1 MRRDIRAESLLVLTT
16 LIWGGTFAVI
26 KGALEDISPMLLV
39 GIRFLLATALA
50 WPILLRDSGS
60 EMANSSPVRR
70 RLFTPAAWFW
80 GFAIGLG
87 MLAGYAGQTI
97 GLKYTTVARS
107 GFITFSFAL
116 YVPFLQFLILRKRPG
131 WGNLLGLF
139 VVIWGLSIITD
150 PATGPLKFGDLSP
163 LRILYMARDIMDG
176 GMNKGDLY
184 TLFGAVGYAFYVV
197 LLDKASRVCHPGVL
211 TVIQMLFCGV
221 FALVLVPFT
230 EAPFLV
236 ISWRLAGAMFYL
248 VVLGSILALALMNWF
263 QRRLTPLRAVLIYAL
278 EPVFAALIGWLA
290 LGSGMSSREI
300 GGAILI
306 LVGIVASDLW
316 SIIAAVRK
324 QGHRRDRRD
333 GGSSES

>member
-1 MRRDIRAESLLVLTT
+1 
-16 LIWGGTFAVI
+16 
-26 KGALEDISPMLLV
+26 
-39 GIRFLLATALA
+39 
-50 WPILLRDSGS
+50 
-60 EMANSSPVRR
+60 
-70 RLFTPAAWFW
+70 
-80 GFAIGLG
+80 
-87 MLAGYAGQTI
+87 
-97 GLKYTTVARS
+97 
-107 GFITFSFAL
+107 
-116 YVPFLQFLILRKRPG
+116 
-131 WGNLLGLF
+131 
-139 VVIWGLSIITD
+139 
-150 PATGPLKFGDLSP
+150 
-163 LRILYMARDIMDG
+163 MDG

-300 GGAILI
+300 GGAVLI

-316 SIIAAVRK
+316 SIVAVVRK
-324 QGHRRDRRD
+324 QDHRRGRRGD
-333 GGSSES
+333 GSSQS